1 MRADEIARFER
12 DPKKVSR
19 EGLIEIILGGDS
31 SQVVKEVCSA
41 YGVKGRENLC
51 LATADF
57 RDFMY
62 MGMTKAKALK
72 LAAAIELGRRMVEG
86 SKRDFENFSSP
97 EAVADYFMAKYK
109 YAQQEHFCA
118 VYLNKK
124 NRLLGFQEISVGDSS
139 STVVD
144 IQCIFRWAVR
154 YGASGLIVAHNHPT
168 GFPEPSDIDDDLVN
182 TLLRAG
188 EIMGVD
194 LLDSI
199 VLGDGKYYSYC
210 QEHRL

>member
-1 MRADEIARFER
+1 MRADEIKRFER
-12 DPKKVSR
+12 DPKNVSK

-31 SQVVKEVCSA
+31 SQVAKEVCSA

-57 RDFMY
+57 RDFMA
-62 MGMTKAKALK
+62 MGMAKMKAVR

-109 YAQQEHFCA
+109 FAQQEHFCA

-124 NRLLGFQEISVGDSS
+124 NRLLGLQEITVGDSS
-139 STVVD
+139 QTIIDV
-144 IQCIFRWAVR
+144 QCIFHWAIR
-154 YGASGLIVAHNHPT
+154 YRASGLIVVHNHPS
-168 GFPEPSDIDDDLVN
+168 GFPEPSDDDDN
-182 TLLRAG
+182 IAELLRQAG
-188 EIMGVD
+188 EIMGVE

-199 VLGDGKYYSYC
+199 VVGDGKYFSYC

>member
-12 DPKKVSR
+12 DPKKVSQ

-31 SQVVKEVCSA
+31 SQVAKEVCSA

-62 MGMTKAKALK
+62 MGMTKVKALK

-86 SKRDFENFSSP
+86 SKRDFEDFSSP

-109 YAQQEHFCA
+109 YAQQEHLCA
-118 VYLNKK
+118 VYLNAK
-124 NRLLGFQEISVGDSS
+124 NRLLGFQEITVGGPSN
-139 STVVD
+139 TIVD
-144 IQCIFRWAVR
+144 VQAIFRWAVR
-154 YGASGLIVAHNHPT
+154 YGAQGMIVVHNHPS
-168 GFPEPSDIDDDLVN
+168 GFPEPSPEDDGFTRDIS
-182 TLLRAG
+182 RAG
-188 EIMGVD
+188 EIMGVE

-199 VLGDGKYYSYC
+199 VIGDGEYYSYC
-210 QEHRL
+210 EEHRL